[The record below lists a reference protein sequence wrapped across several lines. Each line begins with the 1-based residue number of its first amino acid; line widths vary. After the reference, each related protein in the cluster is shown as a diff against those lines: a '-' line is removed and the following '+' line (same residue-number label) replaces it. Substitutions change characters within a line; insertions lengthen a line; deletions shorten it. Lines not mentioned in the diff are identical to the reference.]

1 METKVLDQTG
11 KEVGTV
17 ELSEK
22 VFWLEL
28 NSWLVHRA
36 LLLQLANARINI
48 AHSKTR
54 WERRGST
61 RKIYK
66 QKGTGRA
73 RMGGNRSPVRKGGW
87 VVFGPRNIQNYT
99 LAMNKKERQ
108 KALFCT
114 LSSKLADGKLI
125 VVKNISLPEIKTQ
138 KALEVYNALS
148 IWKTALVALASR
160 NEIVEKSTNNIKNI
174 KMIQSWYLNIAD
186 LLKYETLILWED
198 VVLNL
203 NASAS

>member
-28 NSWLVHRA
+28 NAWLVHRA
-36 LLLQLANARINI
+36 LLLQLANARLNI

-73 RMGGNRSPVRKGGW
+73 RMGGNRSPVRKWGW

-114 LSSKLADGKLI
+114 LSSKLADGKLV
-125 VVKNISLPEIKTQ
+125 VVKNITLPEIKTS
-138 KALEVYNALS
+138 KALEVYNSLP
-148 IWKTALVALASR
+148 IGKNALVALAGR
-160 NEIVEKSTNNIKNI
+160 NEIVEKSTNNLKNI
-174 KMIQSWYLNIAD
+174 KIIQSGYLNIAD
-186 LLKYETLILWED
+186 LLKFETLILWED